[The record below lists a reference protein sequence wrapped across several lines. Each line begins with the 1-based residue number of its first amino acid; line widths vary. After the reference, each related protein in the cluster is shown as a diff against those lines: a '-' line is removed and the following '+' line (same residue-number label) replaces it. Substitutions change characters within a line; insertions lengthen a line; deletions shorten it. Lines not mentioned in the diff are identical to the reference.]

1 MNTWPEMEASNAVFL
16 SKAETIYDDGYTWEH
31 EFLSRADVSER
42 TLRRWRDGQR
52 IPGPVRAMIL
62 AHEKCRK
69 YRVDF

>member
-1 MNTWPEMEASNAVFL
+1 MGEMDATNDEFLAKASV
-16 SKAETIYDDGYTWEH
+16 IYDDGYTWEH
-31 EFLSRADVSER
+31 EFIHRADICPR

-69 YRVDF
+69 YKVAF